1 VNALRLVQTLG
12 NYSVY
17 VRDIKQLMLALKKE
31 MDKGVVRSPT
41 TSLFLKASIVV
52 QVLLSVLTL
61 LVAVYSKH
69 SLPQNAERHDPPNRT
84 ARFLSL

>member
-1 VNALRLVQTLG
+1 MNALRLVQTLG

-41 TSLFLKASIVV
+41 TSLFLEASNVV
-52 QVLLSVLTL
+52 HVMLTMPSVCCSLLGAFTT
-61 LVAVYSKH
+61 SK
-69 SLPQNAERHDPPNRT
+69 R
-84 ARFLSL
+84 